1 MKTGASLKN
10 RQGGAVAVMV
20 GIGMVMLVGFLA
32 LVIDLGHLY
41 IAKTELQNGADA
53 AALAGAKE
61 LKGTALGVTS
71 AIAMTQQ
78 LAGKNYY
85 DLGSK
90 KIYDTTDAETQNDI
104 IDIWVGNC
112 PEDTCMVAAS
122 SITTDAAAANKYFIK
137 VHTRQRDL
145 AAWFA
150 PIFNLVTGGNYS
162 ITSTFG
168 MAVAG
173 RYLIDITPL
182 AMCALDLSKCPACD
196 GTCSTPPCDCGY
208 EKGKT
213 YKVSDI
219 NPIGPGTLYWLDPL
233 ATTSSCTVTSA
244 DDTRPFVCQGKASVA
259 TTGCNNVYTNTGISG
274 PLLAALDSR
283 FNDYDPQAQCDP
295 ATAPPDT
302 NVREY
307 LYTDNNTPGKTNWW
321 NTGDATQEPTQQAAN
336 VISRSETL
344 ITTDWS
350 GVVWSFVRPPSPNTT
365 GRSVNASYPS
375 SPLTPYTDSNFST
388 APTGGGAA
396 SQKAERRVMNLVIVE
411 CPSVGGVCRPAPV
424 RGIGKFLLQRRANTP
439 SDKEIYVEFGQ
450 FVPGGPNVT
459 DIKLYR

>member
-53 AALAGAKE
+53 AALAGAKQ
-61 LKGTALGVTS
+61 LNGTAAGVTS
-71 AIAMTQQ
+71 AITMAQQ
-78 LAGKNYY
+78 LAGRNYY

-90 KIYDTTDAETQNDI
+90 KIYDTTDAETQNDV

-112 PEDTCMVAAS
+112 PEDTCMSPAS

-168 MAVAG
+168 MAVVG

-182 AMCALDLSKCPACD
+182 AMCALDLSKCPPPV
-196 GTCSTPPCDCGY
+196 GTCTTTTPPCECGY
-208 EKGKT
+208 EKGKP

-233 ATTSSCTVTSA
+233 ATTPSCTITSA
-244 DDTRPFVCQGKASVA
+244 DETRPFVCQGKAAVA
-259 TTGCNNVYTNTGISG
+259 TTPGNFVYTNTGVSSG

-283 FNDYDPQAQCDP
+283 FNDYDPSGQCDP

-307 LYTDNNTPGKTNWW
+307 RWDDGTVSAWMNP
-321 NTGDATQEPTQQAAN
+321 APIQQAGN
-336 VISRSETL
+336 VTRTTLPDETIR
-344 ITTDWS
+344 ITTDS
-350 GVVWSFVRPPSPNTT
+350 EGVVWSFVRPESNSIV
-365 GRSVNASYPS
+365 GRSTNNPPYQASPW
-375 SPLTPYTDSNFST
+375 TPYTNLVN
-388 APTGGGAA
+388 APSGGGAA
-396 SQKAERRVMNLVIVE
+396 FQKAERRVMNLVIVK
-411 CPSVGGVCRPAPV
+411 CQSPGGVCRPAQV
-424 RGIGKFLLQRRANTP
+424 AGIGKFLLQRRANNP

-459 DIKLYR
+459 EYKLYR